1 MKKSVVFFALF
12 VLVASPVFSQQGLFG
27 LHFGSSRAHGK
38 FDEVSRGLQSWGMNL
53 EGAYQVPN
61 TPILIGV
68 SGYYGLYDSHL
79 DKSTYLDNSGQTM
92 RVRTNHNHIQANAFV
107 RLQPELDWP
116 VHPYVEGIAGM
127 NWLYT
132 REKIRPRLFDEVF
145 DASSLYG
152 SSAFF
157 YGAGGG
163 IMIPIPET
171 IVRIDLRAQ
180 YLRGGR
186 AEYLLQS
193 DIQWDPVAERLQLN
207 PRNSITDM
215 LSFRLGVQIYLD

>member
-1 MKKSVVFFALF
+1 
-12 VLVASPVFSQQGLFG
+12 
-27 LHFGSSRAHGK
+27 
-38 FDEVSRGLQSWGMNL
+38 
-53 EGAYQVPN
+53 
-61 TPILIGV
+61 
-68 SGYYGLYDSHL
+68 
-79 DKSTYLDNSGQTM
+79 
-92 RVRTNHNHIQANAFV
+92 
-107 RLQPELDWP
+107 
-116 VHPYVEGIAGM
+116 VEGIAGM

-145 DASSLYG
+145 DASSLQG

-186 AEYLLQS
+186 AHYLLQN
-193 DIQWDPVAERLQLN
+193 DIQWDPQAEQLRLN

>member
-1 MKKSVVFFALF
+1 MKRTVVFFALF
-12 VLVASPVFSQQGLFG
+12 VMLSLPALSQQGLFG
-27 LHFGSSRAHGK
+27 MHFGSARAHGK
-38 FDEVSRGLQSWGMNL
+38 FDEVSRGLQSWGMNF

-61 TPILIGV
+61 TPIFVGA
-68 SGYYGLYDSHL
+68 SAFYGLHDSHL
-79 DKSTYLDNSGQTM
+79 DKSSYVDNSGQTM

-107 RLQPELDWP
+107 RVQPELEWP
-116 VHPYVEGIAGM
+116 VHPYLEGVAGM
-127 NWLYT
+127 NWFYT
-132 REKIRPRLFDEVF
+132 RETIRPRLFDEVF
-145 DASSLYG
+145 DATSLFG

-186 AEYLLQS
+186 AEYLLQN
-193 DIQWDPVAERLQLN
+193 DIQWDSVAEQLNLN
-207 PRNSITDM
+207 PRNSITNM
-215 LSFRLGVQIYLD
+215 LTFRLGVQIYLD